1 MSIRREEREMFK
13 FLSKRTRERVE
24 ACGAPGSVGDRAC
37 RSEAARERERLGL
50 AVITGWRLG

>member
-1 MSIRREEREMFK
+1 MLK
-13 FLSKRTRERVE
+13 FPSKRNSKRVE
-24 ACGAPGSVGDRAC
+24 ACGPPGGPADRAC